1 MQESRKFEKMTNMI
15 HRIPGRPTDSTD
27 LYNCLQTSDSEV
39 LYKCP
44 RPPALD
50 HLLTFDS
57 SCQHPGQGLM
67 PDKALCDPFYLRV
80 HVRGVYKMWNI
91 KRQFKVRTTSR
102 RATPLGDPR
111 GVPKLFRKCS
121 SLKSYC
127 IAYDKFQDILHLKFE
142 SSLRFLV
149 IGVKAKRK
157 IYKVILD
164 IDKMSDFV
172 PEADLP
178 KELFEVLRNFE
189 VASDINPVMDQFDPK
204 ELDEMLN
211 NNDIDIGD
219 ATELININ
227 YAQLTFS
234 PGHQRSQTLLQE
246 HEATLMMVTSPPE
259 VIIPDNSHQN
269 LNQVWTGPWTPPPQ
283 EFSLSSSASLVQEP
297 EAFRVSVIQQPQT
310 FSSSVLDD
318 SLLYSDPISL
328 PSPNIMQFAAPEVV
342 VVDERKANLQRRN
355 NIASAEYRSRRKVRR
370 EQEEAELKELE
381 QRNIE
386 LAARVSVMEEFMKRM
401 RDNYF
406 DMIRGGKRPSQEPLD
421 HHCCDKKPRLN

>member
-1 MQESRKFEKMTNMI
+1 MIKMKQRI
-15 HRIPGRPTDSTD
+15 HGRPTDSKD
-27 LYNCLQTSDSEV
+27 LYNCLQKSESDSEV

-44 RPPALD
+44 HPPALD
-50 HLLTFDS
+50 HLLTFTS
-57 SCQHPGQGLM
+57 SCHHPRQGSHTIA
-67 PDKALCDPFYLRV
+67 DKAPCDPFYLRV

-91 KRQFKVRTTSR
+91 KRQFKERTTSR

-164 IDKMSDFV
+164 IEKMSDFV

-178 KELFEVLRNFE
+178 NELFEILSNFE
-189 VASDINPVMDQFDPK
+189 VSSDINPVMDQFDPK

-211 NNDIDIGD
+211 NNDIDINSDNTG
-219 ATELININ
+219 LINID
-227 YAQLTFS
+227 YADLPFA
-234 PGHQRSQTLLQE
+234 PGQHRSQALLQE
-246 HEATLMMVTSPPE
+246 HEATLMMVTPPPE

-269 LNQVWTGPWTPPPQ
+269 LDQVWNGPWTPPPQ
-283 EFSLSSSASLVQEP
+283 ELSLSSSASSGQEP
-297 EAFRVSVIQQPQT
+297 EAVRVSVIQQPQV
-310 FSSSVLDD
+310 FRLSVLDD
-318 SLLYSDPISL
+318 SLLYSNPVSL
-328 PSPNIMQFAAPEVV
+328 APVNIMQPAASEVV
-342 VVDERKANLQRRN
+342 VVNERQIDLQRRN
-355 NIASAEYRSRRKVRR
+355 NIASAEYRSRKKVKK
-370 EQEEAELKELE
+370 ELEEAELKELE
-381 QRNIE
+381 RRNIE
-386 LAARVSVMEEFMKRM
+386 LAARVSVMEEVIKRM

-406 DMIRGGKRPSQEPLD
+406 DMIRGVKRPAQEPSD

>member
-1 MQESRKFEKMTNMI
+1 MLQQK
-15 HRIPGRPTDSTD
+15 RP
-27 LYNCLQTSDSEV
+27 
-39 LYKCP
+39 
-44 RPPALD
+44 
-50 HLLTFDS
+50 F
-57 SCQHPGQGLM
+57 
-67 PDKALCDPFYLRV
+67 LCS
-80 HVRGVYKMWNI
+80 
-91 KRQFKVRTTSR
+91 TTSR
-102 RATPLGDPR
+102 TAAPLGDPR

-164 IDKMSDFV
+164 IDKMSVFV

-204 ELDEMLN
+204 ELDEILN

-219 ATELININ
+219 NPELININ

-234 PGHQRSQTLLQE
+234 PGQYRSQTLLQE
-246 HEATLMMVTSPPE
+246 HEATLMMVTPPPE
-259 VIIPDNSHQN
+259 VIIPDNSHQS
-269 LNQVWTGPWTPPPQ
+269 LNQVWNGPWTPPPQ
-283 EFSLSSSASLVQEP
+283 EFSLSSSASLVQES
-297 EAFRVSVIQQPQT
+297 EVDND
-310 FSSSVLDD
+310 SS
-318 SLLYSDPISL
+318 LYNDAISL
-328 PSPNIMQFAAPEVV
+328 PPPNIMQSAAPEVV
-342 VVDERKANLQRRN
+342 VVDERRADLQRRN

-370 EQEEAELKELE
+370 ELEEAELKELE

-386 LAARVSVMEEFMKRM
+386 LAARVSVMEEFIKRM

-406 DMIRGGKRPSQEPLD
+406 DIIRGVKRSSHESSD
-421 HHCCDKKPRLN
+421 HHCCDKKLRLN

>member
-1 MQESRKFEKMTNMI
+1 
-15 HRIPGRPTDSTD
+15 
-27 LYNCLQTSDSEV
+27 
-39 LYKCP
+39 
-44 RPPALD
+44 
-50 HLLTFDS
+50 
-57 SCQHPGQGLM
+57 M

-80 HVRGVYKMWNI
+80 HVRGVYKMWNF

-164 IDKMSDFV
+164 IDKMSNFV
-172 PEADLP
+172 PEANLP

-189 VASDINPVMDQFDPK
+189 AASDINPVMDQFDPK
-204 ELDEMLN
+204 ELDEILN

-227 YAQLTFS
+227 YAKLTFS
-234 PGHQRSQTLLQE
+234 PGQYRSQTLLQE
-246 HEATLMMVTSPPE
+246 HEATLMMVTPPPE
-259 VIIPDNSHQN
+259 VIIPDNSHQS
-269 LNQVWTGPWTPPPQ
+269 LDQVWTGPWTPPAQ
-283 EFSLSSSASLVQEP
+283 DFSLSSSASSVQEP
-297 EAFRVSVIQQPQT
+297 VRVSVIQQPQT
-310 FSSSVLDD
+310 SNISVLDD
-318 SLLYSDPISL
+318 SLLYNDAISL
-328 PSPNIMQFAAPEVV
+328 PPHNIMQSAAPEVV
-342 VVDERKANLQRRN
+342 VVNERRAELQRRN
-355 NIASAEYRSRRKVRR
+355 NIASAEYRSRRKVKR
-370 EQEEAELKELE
+370 ELEEAELKELE

-386 LAARVSVMEEFMKRM
+386 LEARVSVMEDFIKRM

-406 DMIRGGKRPSQEPLD
+406 DIIRGVKRSSHESSD